1 MHFDHEVFFN
11 EVRNDPFPETLSQS
25 QVSGMEVMLTAWEK
39 HRGDD
44 QDVRFLAYEFAT
56 AFHETGA
63 TMQPIEEW
71 GKGSGHSYGEIDP
84 ETGQAYYGR
93 GLVQLTHRENYAR
106 ADHELNAL
114 FGVMVG
120 MEWDASKALN
130 PRVATGVMFLG
141 MEQGWFTARK
151 LEDYFNEVD
160 DDPVNARQIVN
171 GNDDDVLIAS
181 YHQSFLFALGK
192 AETQASKKP
201 ADLVIVNLQAPP
213 GITVQVH
220 LNGEQLPTN

>member
-1 MHFDHEVFFN
+1 
-11 EVRNDPFPETLSQS
+11 
-25 QVSGMEVMLTAWEK
+25 
-39 HRGDD
+39 
-44 QDVRFLAYEFAT
+44 
-56 AFHETGA
+56 
-63 TMQPIEEW
+63 
-71 GKGSGHSYGEIDP
+71 
-84 ETGQAYYGR
+84 
-93 GLVQLTHRENYAR
+93 
-106 ADHELNAL
+106 
-114 FGVMVG
+114 
-120 MEWDASKALN
+120 
-130 PRVATGVMFLG
+130 
-141 MEQGWFTARK
+141 
-151 LEDYFNEVD
+151 VD